1 MRKRLILSALIA
13 TVLVATT
20 NVTTAEAEVA
30 PSIAF
35 DVIAC
40 C

>member
-13 TVLVATT
+13 TVLVAAT
-20 NVTTAEAEVA
+20 NVTTAEAVA
-30 PSIAF
+30 SPSIAF